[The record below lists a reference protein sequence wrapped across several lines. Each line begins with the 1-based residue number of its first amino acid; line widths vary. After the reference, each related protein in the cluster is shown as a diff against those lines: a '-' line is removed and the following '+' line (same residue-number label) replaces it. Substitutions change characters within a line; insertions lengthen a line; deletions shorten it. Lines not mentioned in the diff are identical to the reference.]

1 MKSSR
6 PVRKACSSSS
16 PRSSGT
22 SVVSFLGPTAC
33 NATLS
38 PGAARAFVQDNHSR
52 SVPGTLRGLHYQ
64 LRQPRGKL
72 VRCVRGRIFDVA
84 VDISRGSPTFGHWV
98 GIELSA
104 AEASEVEYKGTDYY
118 APDDECGII
127 WKDP

>member
-84 VDISRGSPTFGHWV
+84 VDISRGSPTCRTLGGHRAFGSGSQRS
-98 GIELSA
+98 GIQGHRLLRA
-104 AEASEVEYKGTDYY
+104 GR
-118 APDDECGII
+118 
-127 WKDP
+127 